1 MKDTITTVSNRRLV
15 VTTKEGKGKH
25 MCPAKSKYIHNITWK
40 KIINCQ
46 IIKLLLLLRVMNFF

>member
-15 VTTKEGKGKH
+15 VTTKAGKGKH

-40 KIINCQ
+40 KN
-46 IIKLLLLLRVMNFF
+46 N